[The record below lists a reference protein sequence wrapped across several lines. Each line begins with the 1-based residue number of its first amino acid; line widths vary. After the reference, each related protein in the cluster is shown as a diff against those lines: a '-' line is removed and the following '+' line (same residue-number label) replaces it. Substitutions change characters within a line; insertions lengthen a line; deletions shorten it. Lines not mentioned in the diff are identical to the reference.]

1 MKRILIAVAIAIFG
15 SLALTSHAASAA
27 ITSPTSVK
35 SVSTPGTGTAKI
47 SWTAPGGATQYR
59 IRAYIGNIAVK
70 TSGIVSPR
78 TSYTF
83 TGLEYDIEY
92 VLKVEASDGTTWSNA
107 VAAPAITPVAAS
119 PSAPS
124 TPVASVIADYKIKMT
139 WDPPSSDGGSPV
151 TYYLLQVQKDGNDFG
166 EPVKTPSLSYTVET
180 KELES
185 TYTLYVQAVNQAGKT
200 SPKSDQSEGKIPKL
214 TTAAVVT
221 QNPNNNNNGG
231 NQNTPLNG
239 QPTIDQT
246 KQIVSPSPVIPA
258 FTKVV
263 KPKSVT
269 SSKNL
274 VALSKLSTPKG
285 SKTSFSIASSSR
297 KICQLKG
304 TSVTALKTGTCSV
317 KVTVTTKTGK
327 KTSRTV
333 KLIAR

>member
-1 MKRILIAVAIAIFG
+1 MKRILVALAFAILG
-15 SLALTSHAASAA
+15 SLALTPHAASAA
-27 ITSPTSVK
+27 ISSPTSVK
-35 SVSTPGTGTAKI
+35 AESTPGTGTAKI
-47 SWTAPGGATQYR
+47 SWIAPGGATQYR
-59 IRAYIGNIAVK
+59 VRAFIGDVAVK
-70 TSGIVSPR
+70 TSGIVSAR
-78 TSYTF
+78 TSYIF
-83 TGLEYDIEY
+83 TGLEYDIKY

-107 VAAPAITPVAAS
+107 VAAPAVTPVAAS

-124 TPVASVIADYKIKMT
+124 TPVAIVIADYKIKMT
-139 WDPPSSDGGSPV
+139 WDPPSNDGGSPV
-151 TYYLLQVQKDGNDFG
+151 TDYLLQVQKDGNDFG

-200 SPKSDQSEGKIPKL
+200 SPKSEQSEGKIPKL

-221 QNPNNNNNGG
+221 QNPNNNGG
-231 NQNTPLNG
+231 NQNSPSNG

-274 VALSKLSTPKG
+274 VALSKLSAPKG
-285 SKTSFSIASSSR
+285 SKATFSIASSSR

-304 TSVTALKTGTCSV
+304 TSIKLIKAGTCSV
-317 KVTVTTKTGK
+317 KVTVTTKSGK
-327 KTSRTV
+327 KNSRTV